1 MPGLRF
7 FIAKDGFIVFNGRA
21 VNPDLIVYVCISDFK
36 VDGANG
42 PEIQHH
48 VAGTFKASPHE
59 WDLWTS
65 PAIDTIK
72 EAEALLS
79 EITGEIR
86 KAYSQRNSGPR
97 LRSAA
102 LKRLYL
108 RSTVALDKAFS
119 RAAAALERL
128 FLRSA
133 AKG

>member
-7 FIAKDGFIVFNGRA
+7 FFAKDGFIVFNGRA
-21 VNPDLIVYVCISDFK
+21 VNPDLIVYVCVSDFK

-48 VAGTFKASPHE
+48 VAVAFKALHD

-72 EAEALLS
+72 EAEALRD

-86 KAYSQRNSGPR
+86 KAYLQRNSGPR
-97 LRSAA
+97 LRFAA

-108 RSTVALDKAFS
+108 RTAVALEKAFS
-119 RAAAALERL
+119 RSAAALERL

-133 AKG
+133 AKN